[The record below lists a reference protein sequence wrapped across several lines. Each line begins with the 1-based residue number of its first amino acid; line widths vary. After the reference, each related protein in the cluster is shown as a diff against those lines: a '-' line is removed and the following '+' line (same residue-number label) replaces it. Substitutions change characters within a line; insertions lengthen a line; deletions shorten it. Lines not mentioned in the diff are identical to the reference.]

1 MKEMVNFSVSEDD
14 LQRFSSAE
22 DLKNFYRGF
31 GLDGLELM
39 PLAKET
45 GGKVTADMV
54 VGVHLCCASDWMG
67 MDREML
73 VSHYRDNLETAR
85 ALGAEYVV
93 FHVTQVDPEESFT
106 YQLKH
111 TDEEVIRA
119 SADLV
124 NELLDGQDYPFWF
137 LMENL
142 WWPELNFLQPETTA
156 LLLDLVHYE
165 KKGFMLDTGHFLHT
179 NHDLISQAEAIAC
192 LHRMLDAHEE
202 MIHYIHGIHLQQS
215 LTGDYVK
222 KWLSEPH
229 TLSADPDQQM
239 CEVFTHIFAI
249 DKHQPFTDSG
259 VRGLVERI
267 NPDYVTYEYITEN
280 REQLEKYLKMGK
292 LV

>member
-1 MKEMVNFSVSEDD
+1 MKETMNFSVSEDD
-14 LQRFSSAE
+14 LQRFSSAD
-22 DLKNFYRGF
+22 DLRQFYT
-31 GLDGLELM
+31 GLGLNGLELM
-39 PLAKET
+39 PLSKDT
-45 GGKVTADMV
+45 QDKVNPDMV
-54 VGVHLCCASDWMG
+54 VGVHLCCASDWMNL
-67 MDREML
+67 DRKML
-73 VSHYRDNLETAR
+73 IDHYRDNLETAR
-85 ALGAEYVV
+85 EMGAEYVV

-106 YQLKH
+106 YKLKH

-119 SADLV
+119 SADLI

-142 WWPELNFLQPETTA
+142 WWPGLNFLNPDTTR

-179 NHDLISQAEAIAC
+179 NHDLVNQTEAVAY
-192 LHRMLDAHEE
+192 LHRMLDAQEE
-202 MIHYIHGIHLQQS
+202 MIPYIRGIHLQQS
-215 LTGDYVK
+215 LTGAYVK
-222 KWLSEPH
+222 QWLSEPH
-229 TLSADPDQQM
+229 TLSDDPGTQM

-280 REQLEKYLKMGK
+280 REQLEEYLKMGK
-292 LV
+292 L